1 MINHDAYLKIPET
14 QVAEKMDKR
23 EPDLKIAAL
32 SSKDIEAIRA
42 LEKEL
47 GDVCL
52 VAVEK
57 KDAIFLLE
65 AKVGPNVWEPVD
77 QVYPEI
83 KGLKVFYS
91 DEDTAK
97 LAKSALKSLLNAKK
111 SEQIQKRPIRINKIK

>member
-1 MINHDAYLKIPET
+1 VVEMME
-14 QVAEKMDKR
+14 KR
-23 EPDLKIAAL
+23 EPELKIAEL
-32 SSKDIEAIRA
+32 SLKDIEAIKA

-52 VAVEK
+52 VAVER

-65 AKVGPNVWEPVD
+65 AKMAPNVWEPVD
-77 QVYPEI
+77 KVYPEI

-111 SEQIQKRPIRINKIK
+111 SEQIQKRPIRIRKIK

>member
-1 MINHDAYLKIPET
+1 
-14 QVAEKMDKR
+14 VAEKMEKK
-23 EPDLKIAAL
+23 ESDLKIAEL

-42 LEKEL
+42 LEKKL

-52 VAVEK
+52 VAVER
-57 KDAIFLLE
+57 KDAIYMLE
-65 AKVGPNVWEPVD
+65 AKMAPNLWEPVD
-77 QVYPEI
+77 QVYPAI

-111 SEQIQKRPIRINKIK
+111 SEEIQKRPIRIKKIR